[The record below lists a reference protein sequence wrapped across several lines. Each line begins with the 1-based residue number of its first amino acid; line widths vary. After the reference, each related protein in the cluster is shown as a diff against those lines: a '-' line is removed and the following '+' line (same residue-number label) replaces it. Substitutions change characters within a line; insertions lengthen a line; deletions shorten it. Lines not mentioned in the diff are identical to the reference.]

1 MDTNSSPLAG
11 ELTAAQLEKFRGLSS
26 GIVASAI
33 ELCDVRLPN
42 TGFSD
47 SSIHCIFED
56 FPPIVGHAATIS
68 IRTATPPME
77 GGRFSYA
84 RTDWWDHLLS
94 VPAPRVL
101 LIEDMDSK
109 PGLGAFIGEV
119 HASILKSLG
128 CVGVVTNGAVRD
140 LREVR
145 VTGLQAFAGNAS
157 VSHAYAHVFEFGG
170 QVKIAGMKV
179 RPGELMHGDLNGV
192 QTVPGGIVDRV
203 LALADDIMR
212 TRSILTGLC
221 GSSEFTV
228 QALRE
233 AVKKEMLPKTKTR

>member
-1 MDTNSSPLAG
+1 METNSSPHAG
-11 ELTAAQLEKFRGLSS
+11 GLTAAQLEGLRALKA

-56 FPPIVGHAATIS
+56 LPTMVGYAATIR

-94 VPAPRVL
+94 IPSPRVL
-101 LIEDMDSK
+101 LIQDMDAK

-119 HASILKSLG
+119 HASILQSLG
-128 CVGVVTNGAVRD
+128 CVGIVTNGAVRD
-140 LREVR
+140 IREVR
-145 VTGLQAFAGNAS
+145 AAGLQAFAGNVT
-157 VSHAYAHVFEFGG
+157 VSHAYAHVFDFGG
-170 QVKIAGMKV
+170 QVEIAGLKI
-179 RPGELMHGDLNGV
+179 RPGDLLHGDLNGV
-192 QTVPGGIVDRV
+192 QTVPLGIVDRV
-203 LALADDIMR
+203 LSFAGDISKR
-212 TRSILTGLC
+212 RNLLTGLC
-221 GSSEFTV
+221 RSSDFTV
-228 QALRE
+228 DKLRE
-233 AVKKEMLPKTKTR
+233 AVKTETLPKTKTR